1 MLRDLSLAELRHY
14 QPAVEEPADFDE
26 FWASEL
32 AAAAA
37 QDAEPVFTNV
47 TTQMQHADVVDVT
60 FPGYA
65 GDPIKG
71 WLLLP
76 HASPPDQAFVVEYI
90 GYGGGRGD
98 PFDWLTW
105 SCAGHPHLI
114 MDTRGQGGGW
124 RSADTPDPSDSGA
137 PSTPGF
143 LTRGIADPRTHYY
156 TRLFIDAAQAV
167 TAARRHPASTGRPL
181 VTTGGSQGGGLAIVA
196 AHLADGVAAALP
208 EVPFLADFRRAVEV
222 TDSRPYLELIEY
234 LSVHRGEVDQVFST
248 LSYLDVVDHAKRITA
263 PGLFSVGLVDDITPA
278 STVFAAFN
286 HYAGPKQIEVYPFN
300 GLDGGGTQHFLASTA
315 SSPPCPG
322 APSPGGPVT
331 AAQIVLLPGRPCRWP
346 PGSWPAAQRTG
357 GGVPA
362 AVAAKAGSQEQAS
375 QACRN
380 ADRANPTAVACGSS
394 AARTSSQSSTYS
406 PSGPSQRAAGGDTCS
421 SPKPSGAGCA

>member
-37 QDAEPVFTNV
+37 QDAEPVFTGV
-47 TTQMQHADVVDVT
+47 PTQIQHADVVDVT

-65 GDPIKG
+65 GDPVKG

-76 HASPPDQAFVVEYI
+76 HASPPDRAFVVEYI

-124 RSADTPDPSDSGA
+124 RSADTPDPSDPGA

-167 TAARRHPASTGRPL
+167 AAARRHPASAGRPL

-196 AHLADGVAAALP
+196 AHLAGGVAAALP

-234 LSVHRGEVDQVFST
+234 LERAPRRGGPGVQHAVLPRRGQSRQADHGAGACSRSAWWTTSPRRPRSSPRST
-248 LSYLDVVDHAKRITA
+248 TTPGRSRSRSTRSTGTTA
-263 PGLFSVGLVDDITPA
+263 
-278 STVFAAFN
+278 
-286 HYAGPKQIEVYPFN
+286 AGP
-300 GLDGGGTQHFLASTA
+300 STSWPSSP
-315 SSPPCPG
+315 SSPPCPAEAG
-322 APSPGGPVT
+322 LSRGGRARRPDRPV
-331 AAQIVLLPGRPCRWP
+331 
-346 PGSWPAAQRTG
+346 AQRTG

-362 AVAAKAGSQEQAS
+362 AVAARAGSQEQAA
-375 QACRN
+375 QACWN
-380 ADRANPTAVACGSS
+380 ADRANSTAVACGSA

-406 PSGPSQRAAGGDTCS
+406 PSVPSQRAAGGDRGRL
-421 SPKPSGAGCA
+421 PKPSGAGCA

>member
-1 MLRDLSLAELRHY
+1 MLRDLSLAELRQY
-14 QPAVEEPADFDE
+14 QPDVEEPADFDE

-32 AAAAA
+32 AAVAA
-37 QDAEPVFTNV
+37 QDADPVFTGV
-47 TTQMQHADVVDVT
+47 KTQIQHADVVDVT

-65 GDPIKG
+65 GDPVKG

-76 HASPPDQAFVVEYI
+76 HASPPGHAFVVEYI

-124 RSADTPDPSDSGA
+124 RSADTPDPSDPGA

-167 TAARRHPASTGRPL
+167 TAARRHPASAGRPL
-181 VTTGGSQGGGLAIVA
+181 ITTGGSQGGGLAIVA
-196 AHLADGVAAALP
+196 AHLAGGVAAALP

-234 LSVHRGEVDQVFST
+234 LSVHRSEVDQVFST
-248 LSYLDVVDHAKRITA
+248 LSYLDVVNHAKRITA

-300 GLDGGGTQHFLASTA
+300 GHDGGGTQHFLAKLA
-315 SSPPCPG
+315 FL
-322 APSPGGPVT
+322 
-331 AAQIVLLPGRPCRWP
+331 AALPRP
-346 PGSWPAAQRTG
+346 A
-357 GGVPA
+357 
-362 AVAAKAGSQEQAS
+362 
-375 QACRN
+375 
-380 ADRANPTAVACGSS
+380 
-394 AARTSSQSSTYS
+394 
-406 PSGPSQRAAGGDTCS
+406 
-421 SPKPSGAGCA
+421 

>member
-1 MLRDLSLAELRHY
+1 M
-14 QPAVEEPADFDE
+14 EEPADFDE

-37 QDAEPVFTNV
+37 CDAGPVFAPAQ
-47 TTQMQHADVVDVT
+47 TQIQHADVIDVT

-76 HASPPDQAFVVEYI
+76 HESPPDRAFVVEYI

-98 PFDWLTW
+98 PFEWLTW

-124 RSADTPDPSDSGA
+124 RSADTPDPSDPGA

-143 LTRGIADPRTHYY
+143 LTRGVADPRTHYY

-167 TAARRHPASTGRPL
+167 AAARRHPASAGRPW
-181 VTTGGSQGGGLAIVA
+181 SRP
-196 AHLADGVAAALP
+196 AAARAARWP
-208 EVPFLADFRRAVEV
+208 SWPPTWPGRRAGPW
-222 TDSRPYLELIEY
+222 TRRCPRSRSWPTSGGPSRSPTAVPTCELIEY
-234 LSVHRGEVDQVFST
+234 LSVHRGEVDQVFRT
-248 LSYLDVVDHAKRITA
+248 LSYLDVVNHAKRATA
-263 PGLFSVGLVDDITPA
+263 PALFSVGLVDDITPA

-300 GLDGGGTQHFLASTA
+300 GHDGGGTQHFLAKLA
-315 SSPPCPG
+315 FL
-322 APSPGGPVT
+322 AALPV
-331 AAQIVLLPGRPCRWP
+331 PGRL
-346 PGSWPAAQRTG
+346 TG
-357 GGVPA
+357 P
-362 AVAAKAGSQEQAS
+362 
-375 QACRN
+375 
-380 ADRANPTAVACGSS
+380 
-394 AARTSSQSSTYS
+394 
-406 PSGPSQRAAGGDTCS
+406 
-421 SPKPSGAGCA
+421 

>member
-1 MLRDLSLAELRHY
+1 MLRDLPLDELRQY
-14 QPAVEEPADFDE
+14 RPPVQEPADFDE

-37 QDAEPVFTNV
+37 SDAGPVFTPAQ
-47 TTQMQHADVVDVT
+47 TQIQHADVIDVT

-76 HASPPDQAFVVEYI
+76 HESPADRAFVVEYI

-98 PFDWLTW
+98 PFEWLTW

-124 RSADTPDPSDSGA
+124 RSADTPDPSDPGT

-143 LTRGIADPRTHYY
+143 LTRGVADPRTHYY

-167 TAARRHPASTGRPL
+167 AAARQHPASAGRPL
-181 VTTGGSQGGGLAIVA
+181 VTTGGSQGGALAIVA
-196 AHLADGVAAALP
+196 AHLAGAAGGPVDATLP
-208 EVPFLADFRRAVEV
+208 EVPFLAHFRRAVEV
-222 TDSRPYLELIEY
+222 TDSRPYVELIEY
-234 LSVHRGEVDQVFST
+234 LSVHRGEVDQVFRT
-248 LSYLDVVDHAKRITA
+248 LSYLDVVNHAKRATA
-263 PGLFSVGLVDDITPA
+263 PALFSVGLVDDITPA

-300 GLDGGGTQHFLASTA
+300 GHDGGGTQQFLAKLA
-315 SSPPCPG
+315 FL
-322 APSPGGPVT
+322 
-331 AAQIVLLPGRPCRWP
+331 AAL
-346 PGSWPAAQRTG
+346 S
-357 GGVPA
+357 
-362 AVAAKAGSQEQAS
+362 
-375 QACRN
+375 
-380 ADRANPTAVACGSS
+380 
-394 AARTSSQSSTYS
+394 
-406 PSGPSQRAAGGDTCS
+406 
-421 SPKPSGAGCA
+421 

>member
-1 MLRDLSLAELRHY
+1 MLRDLSLPELRQY
-14 QPAVEEPADFDE
+14 RPAVEEPPDFDE

-37 QDAEPVFTNV
+37 HQAEPVFTGV
-47 TTQMQHADVVDVT
+47 PTQIRHADVTDVT
-60 FPGYA
+60 FPGYG
-65 GDPIKG
+65 GDPVKG

-76 HASPPDQAFVVEYI
+76 HASPPDRAFVVEYI

-124 RSADTPDPSDSGA
+124 QTADTPDPSDPGA

-167 TAARRHPASTGRPL
+167 AAARRHPASTGRSV
-181 VTTGGSQGGGLAIVA
+181 VTTGGSQGGALAIVA
-196 AHLADGVAAALP
+196 AHLAGAAGGAVAATLP
-208 EVPFLADFRRAVEV
+208 EVPFLAHFQRAVEV
-222 TDSRPYLELIEY
+222 TESRPYLELIEY

-248 LSYLDVVDHAKRITA
+248 LSYLDVVNHAKRATA
-263 PGLFSVGLVDDITPA
+263 PALFSVGLVDDITPA

-300 GLDGGGTQHFLASTA
+300 GHDGGGTQHFLAKLAFLA
-315 SSPPCPG
+315 SLG
-322 APSPGGPVT
+322 ELA
-331 AAQIVLLPGRPCRWP
+331 
-346 PGSWPAAQRTG
+346 
-357 GGVPA
+357 
-362 AVAAKAGSQEQAS
+362 
-375 QACRN
+375 
-380 ADRANPTAVACGSS
+380 
-394 AARTSSQSSTYS
+394 
-406 PSGPSQRAAGGDTCS
+406 
-421 SPKPSGAGCA
+421 